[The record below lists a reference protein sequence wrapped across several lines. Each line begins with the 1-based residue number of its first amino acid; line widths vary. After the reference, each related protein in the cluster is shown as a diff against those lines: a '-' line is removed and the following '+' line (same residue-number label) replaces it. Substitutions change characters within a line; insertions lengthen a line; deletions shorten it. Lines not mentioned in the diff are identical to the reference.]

1 MLCDAKIGSND
12 NANYSLLKI
21 DLSKIDDN
29 VRFYLDSN
37 TEIGIYTEDFIEP
50 QAISFVLEKDFL
62 EPFRK

>member
-1 MLCDAKIGSND
+1 MGKATQ
-12 NANYSLLKI
+12 I